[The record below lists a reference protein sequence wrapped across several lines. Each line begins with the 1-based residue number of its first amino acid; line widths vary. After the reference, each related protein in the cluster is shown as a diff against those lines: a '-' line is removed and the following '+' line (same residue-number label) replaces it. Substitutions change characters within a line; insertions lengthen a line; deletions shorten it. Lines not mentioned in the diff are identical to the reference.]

1 MHRHVQYTQNMFFP
15 SGHETRLDTEF
26 DRSKSCFIISFAWW
40 TKLVN
45 RNMILHNVSHKRSLS
60 QSMSAASCIPS
71 IFMTI
76 DKSSKSRIKK
86 LPSSYSSELAEGKV
100 FPEKNKKDWETFI
113 FFMWSILQNSVHSTW
128 LLFCFKWGNLSKS
141 YWGCW
146 SYLPLA
152 MAPLFVLALSR
163 LFISSECFMIRN

>member
-1 MHRHVQYTQNMFFP
+1 MHWHVQYTQNMPFP
-15 SGHETRLDTEF
+15 SGHETRLDIEF

-45 RNMILHNVSHKRSLS
+45 RNMILHNVSHKRSHS
-60 QSMSAASCIPS
+60 QSMGAASCIPS

-76 DKSSKSRIKK
+76 DKSSSSRIKK
-86 LPSSYSSELAEGKV
+86 LPSSYSFELAEGKV
-100 FPEKNKKDWETFI
+100 FPEKKKDWETFI
-113 FFMWSILQNSVHSTW
+113 FFMWSILLNSVHSTW

-141 YWGCW
+141 YWGYW
-146 SYLPLA
+146 SFLPLA
-152 MAPLFVLALSR
+152 IALLFVLALSR